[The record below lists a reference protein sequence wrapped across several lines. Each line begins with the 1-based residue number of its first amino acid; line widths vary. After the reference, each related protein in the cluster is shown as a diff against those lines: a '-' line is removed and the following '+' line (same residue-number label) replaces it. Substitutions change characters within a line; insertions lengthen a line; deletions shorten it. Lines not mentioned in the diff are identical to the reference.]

1 MPTPPEETLSGD
13 ILEKWLKKGPKKLT
27 IDDEIEF
34 VDSQILKGI
43 LNSKVKLINIIIGA
57 ISDCAYF
64 RRVLSERAYA
74 CMFTQP
80 TF

>member
-43 LNSKVKLINIIIGA
+43 LNSKVNKHCG
-57 ISDCAYF
+57 
-64 RRVLSERAYA
+64 
-74 CMFTQP
+74 
-80 TF
+80 